1 MKIAEILNPDS
12 VLLGLRAV
20 DKRSVLADLAGRAAT
35 QLGIDAAKATDALLE
50 RENLGSTGM
59 GDGLAIPHA
68 RLGKVRRPF
77 GVFARLDRRIDFDAV
92 DGRPVDLVFL
102 LLLPAS
108 KENAHLGALA
118 CVARKLRRPET
129 ADALRR
135 GESAKALFRT
145 LVEEP
150 SE

>member
-12 VLLGLRAV
+12 VLIDLRAV
-20 DKRSVLADLAGRAAT
+20 DKRAVLADLAGRAAT
-35 QLGIDAAKATDALLE
+35 PLGIDAAKATDALLE

-68 RLGKVRRPF
+68 RLEKVRRPF

-102 LLLPAS
+102 LLLPACQGECAS
-108 KENAHLGALA
+108 RCARLCGPQTPSAGDGGRAAARRKRQSAVSNA
-118 CVARKLRRPET
+118 R
-129 ADALRR
+129 
-135 GESAKALFRT
+135 
-145 LVEEP
+145 
-150 SE
+150 